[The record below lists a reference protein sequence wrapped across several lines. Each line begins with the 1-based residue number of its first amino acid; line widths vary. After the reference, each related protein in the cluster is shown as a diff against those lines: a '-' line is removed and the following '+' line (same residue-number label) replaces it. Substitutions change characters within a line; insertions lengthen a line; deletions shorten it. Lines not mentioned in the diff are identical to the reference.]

1 MAMACV
7 CVVIEGKE
15 AYEVERKVR
24 VKESERRWQEEGIE
38 LRRKCCK
45 NEKPK
50 DSNAKQL
57 MERVSAMVEKCSGQK
72 VFMDQQTLMQQ
83 KGV

>member
-7 CVVIEGKE
+7 CVVIDGEE

-38 LRRKCCK
+38 LRRKRCK
-45 NEKPK
+45 NEKEQK

-57 MERVSAMVEKCSGQK
+57 MERVSALVEKCSGRIDFR
-72 VFMDQQTLMQQ
+72 VCR
-83 KGV
+83 VR

>member
-1 MAMACV
+1 MAMVCV
-7 CVVIEGKE
+7 CVVIDGEE

-24 VKESERRWQEEGIE
+24 VKESERRWQEETDE
-38 LRRKCCK
+38 LRRKRCK
-45 NEKPK
+45 DEEKDK
-50 DSNAKQL
+50 RL

-72 VFMDQQTLMQQ
+72 VFMVQQTLMQQ